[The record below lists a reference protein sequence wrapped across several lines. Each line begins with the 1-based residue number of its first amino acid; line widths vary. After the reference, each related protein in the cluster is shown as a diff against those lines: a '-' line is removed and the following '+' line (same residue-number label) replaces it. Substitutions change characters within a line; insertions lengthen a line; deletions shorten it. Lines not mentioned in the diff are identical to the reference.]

1 MKGRDKMLKI
11 NKKGYNYYEYLV
23 VDPYT
28 VLTGWRCDW
37 LIITLNFQTLPKTVL
52 EMDKYKKWYMEHA
65 QHAAY
70 NRLPNYLPDIPIEG
84 GNLLPYTEWILNKF
98 YPDDHEDNLTDKA
111 YSLVEQWE
119 RENE

>member
-28 VLTGWRCDW
+28 PLTGWRCDH
-37 LIITLNFQTLPKTVL
+37 LIITLNFSTLPRSPVAWG
-52 EMDKYKKWYMEHA
+52 KYKKWYTQHA
-65 QHAAY
+65 QYAAY
-70 NRLPNYLPDIPIEG
+70 NQLPEFIDKSSMAMNE
-84 GNLLPYTEWILNKF
+84 LLPYTEWILSKF

-111 YSLVEQWE
+111 YSMVEQWE